1 MTKSNQ
7 DLCGLCNET
16 FRIKER
22 RRLLKNYPALF
33 EFALKN
39 KIIHLNFHNARYMEL
54 CDKARCTTSEA
65 THNEDDRMAIDIS
78 VQKIDVGT

>member
-7 DLCGLCNET
+7 DLCGLCNKT

-22 RRLLKNYPALF
+22 KRLLKNYPALF

-39 KIIHLNFHNARYMEL
+39 KIIHFNFHNASYMEL
-54 CDKARCTTSEA
+54 DDKARSNTSET
-65 THNEDDRMAIDIS
+65 THNDDDRMAIDIG